1 MSPRRRWAATAV
13 AVAAVALGVWLFE
26 NASLAR
32 LRAEFIPWMHRL
44 ERYRDALETTRAALR
59 AKSAQQGDP
68 EGIRTIREWAWK
80 DLDRIAIV
88 SFDVEGKPEIER
100 KREKEKEREKDKDF
114 LEVWELRG
122 TAVFVVDGFRADGA
136 RIERA
141 AKVAFVLPNT
151 DAPSRSPSPLPFKE
165 NLLSPSSSSSFSFF
179 SVSLLSSEADRIEAH
194 PRFLD
199 ATLAAGLGAPRRDP
213 PQKLTNRL
221 IDGIW
226 PGSGVAVLDFDQDGD
241 EDLFVGDGVR
251 SILYENDGKGHFAD
265 VTVRAGLA
273 KADGTGIAATGVAA
287 GDIDGD
293 GFPDLAVTDAFGP
306 TRLFRNR
313 GDGTFEEITGTSGVV
328 TSGPTRSLAFAD
340 VNGDGSLDLFVCGTG
355 DYYGQMPDPPFDAN
369 DGRRNTLFLGDG
381 KGHFRDASEE
391 WGVGKTTRW
400 SLSCLFADFDGDG
413 RPDLVVTND
422 FGLKNLYRNV
432 DGKRFEDVTK
442 KLGAEDRGYGMSAAW
457 GDFDGDG
464 RADLYTTGT
473 YTQWGFLHEYPGLPV
488 PLPGRIFRPV
498 AIAWMEK
505 MCRGNSMLLGTPDGT
520 FEDATGRSGAGRAG
534 WNWSVAAADLDNDGS
549 LDLYATNGMWDDGRA
564 HDRELEFWWETLAY
578 WDDYIAM
585 KRTFD
590 RRGAG
595 VQGIERDAYFRNR
608 GPGASPLFEERA
620 FLDGLDLQTNG
631 RAVVAF
637 DANGDGALDLYVRS
651 VQAPEALFLGSR
663 KDPDAEHFLRLR
675 LKGAP
680 GKDNADGL
688 GARVTATLPGGRVL
702 VRESGYAS
710 GYLATGSPIVHL
722 GLGAA
727 TRIEKLVVRWP
738 SGAVQD
744 LGAVS
749 SIDRTLAVDEVR
761 GFR

>member
-1 MSPRRRWAATAV
+1 
-13 AVAAVALGVWLFE
+13 
-26 NASLAR
+26 
-32 LRAEFIPWMHRL
+32 
-44 ERYRDALETTRAALR
+44 
-59 AKSAQQGDP
+59 
-68 EGIRTIREWAWK
+68 
-80 DLDRIAIV
+80 
-88 SFDVEGKPEIER
+88 
-100 KREKEKEREKDKDF
+100 
-114 LEVWELRG
+114 
-122 TAVFVVDGFRADGA
+122 
-136 RIERA
+136 
-141 AKVAFVLPNT
+141 
-151 DAPSRSPSPLPFKE
+151 FKE
-165 NLLSPSSSSSFSFF
+165 NLLFSSFSI
-179 SVSLLSSEADRIEAH
+179 SILSSEPDRVEPQ
-194 PRFLD
+194 PRFHD
-199 ATLAAGLGAPRRDP
+199 ATLSAGLGAPRRDP
-213 PQKLTNRL
+213 PQPLTNRL

-226 PGSGVAVLDFDQDGD
+226 PGSGVAVLDFDRDGD

-251 SILYENDGKGHFAD
+251 SILYENDGRGHFTD

-273 KADGTGIAATGVAA
+273 KADGPGIPATGVAA

-293 GFPDLAVTDAFGP
+293 GFPDFAVTDAFGP

-340 VNGDGSLDLFVCGTG
+340 VNGDGNLDLFVCGTG
-355 DYYGQMPDPPFDAN
+355 DYYRQMPDPPFDAN

-381 KGHFRDASEE
+381 KGRFRDASAE
-391 WGVGKTTRW
+391 WGVGTLTRW

-413 RPDLVVTND
+413 RPDLIVTND

-442 KLGAEDRGYGMSAAW
+442 KLGAQDRAYGMSAAW

-464 RADLYTTGT
+464 RMDLYTTGT
-473 YTQWGFLHEYPGLPV
+473 YAQWGFLHEYPGLPM
-488 PLPGRIFRPV
+488 PLPGRIFLPI
-498 AIAWMEK
+498 AISWMEK
-505 MCRGNSMLLGTPDGT
+505 MCRGNSLLLRTPKGT

-549 LDLYATNGMWDDGRA
+549 VDLYATNGMWDDGRG
-564 HDRELEFWWETLAY
+564 HDRELEFWWETMAY

-585 KRTFD
+585 KKTFD
-590 RRGAG
+590 RKGAG
-595 VQGIERDAYFRNR
+595 VQGIERDAFFRNR
-608 GPGASPLFEERA
+608 GAGASPLFEERA

-631 RAVVAF
+631 RSVVAL

-663 KDPDAEHFLRLR
+663 KNPDAEHFLRLR
-675 LKGAP
+675 FKGAP

-688 GARVTATLPGGRVL
+688 GAQVAATLPGGKVL

-722 GLGAA
+722 GLGGA

-738 SGAVQD
+738 SGTVQD
-744 LGAVS
+744 LGGVS
-749 SIDRTLAVDEVR
+749 SIDRTLSVDEAR

>member
-1 MSPRRRWAATAV
+1 MSRRKVWAA
-13 AVAAVALGVWLFE
+13 AAAAAALALLGVWLFN
-26 NASLAR
+26 NASLSR
-32 LRAEFIPWMHRL
+32 LRATFIPWMHRL

-59 AKSAQQGDP
+59 KRDAGAPGEP
-68 EGIRTIREWAWK
+68 EGIAALRAWAWK
-80 DLDRIAIV
+80 DLDRVALV
-88 SFDVEGKPEIER
+88 SFDVEGKPEI
-100 KREKEKEREKDKDF
+100 KRIKKDF
-114 LEVWELRG
+114 LERWELRG

-136 RIERA
+136 RVERA
-141 AKVAFVLPNT
+141 ARVSFVLQNV
-151 DAPSRSPSPLPFKE
+151 DAPAAAPLTFEE
-165 NLLSPSSSSSFSFF
+165 NPSSF
-179 SVSLLSSEADRIEAH
+179 SVSLVSSEADRVEAR
-194 PRFLD
+194 PRFHD
-199 ATLAAGLGAPRRDP
+199 ATLASGLGAPRHDP

-226 PGSGVAVLDFDQDGD
+226 PGSGVAVLDFDQDGG

-251 SILYENDGKGHFAD
+251 SILYENDGKGHFID

-273 KADGTGIAATGVAA
+273 ASDSAGIAATGVAA

-293 GFPDLAVTDAFGP
+293 GYPDLAVTDAFGP

-313 GDGTFEEITGTSGVV
+313 RDGTFEEITATSGVV

-340 VNGDGSLDLFVCGTG
+340 VNGDGNLDLFVCGTG

-369 DGRRNTLFLGDG
+369 DGRRNYLFLGDG
-381 KGHFRDASEE
+381 KGHFRDASAE
-391 WGVGKTTRW
+391 WGVEKPTRW

-413 RPDLVVTND
+413 RPDLIVTND
-422 FGLKNLYRNV
+422 FGLKNLYHNV

-464 RADLYTTGT
+464 RMDLYTTGT

-488 PLPGRIFRPV
+488 PLPGRIFRPI
-498 AIAWMEK
+498 AISWMEK
-505 MCRGNSMLLGTPDGT
+505 MCRGNSLLLRTPKGT
-520 FEDATGRSGAGRAG
+520 FEDATARSGAGRAG
-534 WNWSVAAADLDNDGS
+534 WNWSVAAADLDNDGN
-549 LDLYATNGMWDDGRA
+549 LDLYATNGMWDDGRE

-578 WDDYIAM
+578 WDDYIEM
-585 KRTFD
+585 KKTFD
-590 RRGAG
+590 RKGAG

-608 GPGASPLFEERA
+608 GPGSSPLRPLFEERA

-663 KDPDAEHFLRLR
+663 KNPDAEHFLRLR
-675 LKGAP
+675 LKGTR
-680 GKDNADGL
+680 GRDNSDGL
-688 GARVTATLPGGRVL
+688 GAQVMATLPGGRVL

-722 GLGAA
+722 GFGSA
-727 TRIEKLVVRWP
+727 TRLEKLVIRWP
-738 SGAVQD
+738 SGFVQE
-744 LGAVS
+744 LGPIT
-749 SIDRTLAVDEVR
+749 SIDRTLTVDEAR

>member
-1 MSPRRRWAATAV
+1 MSRRKVWAA
-13 AVAAVALGVWLFE
+13 AAAAAALALLGVWLFN
-26 NASLAR
+26 NASLSR

-59 AKSAQQGDP
+59 KRDAGAPGEP
-68 EGIRTIREWAWK
+68 EGIAALRAWAWK
-80 DLDRIAIV
+80 DLDRVALV
-88 SFDVEGKPEIER
+88 SFDVEGKPEI
-100 KREKEKEREKDKDF
+100 KRIKKDF
-114 LEVWELRG
+114 SERWELRG

-136 RIERA
+136 RVERA
-141 AKVAFVLPNT
+141 ARVSFVLQNV
-151 DAPSRSPSPLPFKE
+151 DAPAAAPLTFEE
-165 NLLSPSSSSSFSFF
+165 NPSSF
-179 SVSLLSSEADRIEAH
+179 SVSLVSSEADRVEAR
-194 PRFLD
+194 PRFHD
-199 ATLAAGLGAPRRDP
+199 ATLASGLGAPRHDP

-226 PGSGVAVLDFDQDGD
+226 PGSGVAVLDFNQDGD

-251 SILYENDGKGHFAD
+251 SILYENDGKGHFID

-273 KADGTGIAATGVAA
+273 ASDSTGIAATGAAA

-293 GFPDLAVTDAFGP
+293 GYPDLAVTDAFGP

-313 GDGTFEEITGTSGVV
+313 RDGTFEEITATSGVV

-340 VNGDGSLDLFVCGTG
+340 VNGDGNLDLFICGTG

-369 DGRRNTLFLGDG
+369 DGRRNYLFLGDG
-381 KGHFRDASEE
+381 KGHFRDASAE
-391 WGVGKTTRW
+391 WGVEKPTRW

-413 RPDLVVTND
+413 RPDLIVTND

-464 RADLYTTGT
+464 RMDLYTTET

-488 PLPGRIFRPV
+488 PLPGRIFRPI
-498 AIAWMEK
+498 AISWMEK
-505 MCRGNSMLLGTPDGT
+505 MCRGNSLLLRTPKGT
-520 FEDATGRSGAGRAG
+520 FEDATARSGAGRAG
-534 WNWSVAAADLDNDGS
+534 WNWSVAAADLDNDGN
-549 LDLYATNGMWDDGRA
+549 LDLYATNGMWDDGRE

-578 WDDYIAM
+578 WDDYIEM
-585 KRTFD
+585 KKTFD
-590 RRGAG
+590 RKGAG

-608 GPGASPLFEERA
+608 GPGSSPLRPLFEERA

-663 KDPDAEHFLRLR
+663 KNPDAEHFLRLR
-675 LKGAP
+675 LKGTR
-680 GKDNADGL
+680 GRDNSDGL
-688 GARVTATLPGGRVL
+688 GAQVMATLPGGRVL

-722 GLGAA
+722 GLGSA
-727 TRIEKLVVRWP
+727 TRLEKLVIRWP
-738 SGAVQD
+738 SGFVQE
-744 LGAVS
+744 LGPIT
-749 SIDRTLAVDEVR
+749 SIDRTLTVDEAR

>member
-1 MSPRRRWAATAV
+1 MSRRKLWS
-13 AVAAVALGVWLFE
+13 VAAAAAASALLGFWLFN
-26 NASLAR
+26 NASLPR

-44 ERYRDALETTRAALR
+44 ERYRDALEATRAALR
-59 AKSAQQGDP
+59 ARDAQPGDP
-68 EGIRTIREWAWK
+68 DGIGSLRAWAWK
-80 DLDRIAIV
+80 DLERVSLV
-88 SFDVEGKPEIER
+88 SFDVEGKPEI
-100 KREKEKEREKDKDF
+100 KKNF
-114 LEVWELRG
+114 LEGSERWTLHG

-136 RIERA
+136 RVERQST
-141 AKVAFVLPNT
+141 VSLVLLNVDVPG
-151 DAPSRSPSPLPFKE
+151 PSPLTFKE
-165 NLLSPSSSSSFSFF
+165 SSSLSSSF
-179 SVSLLSSEADRIEAH
+179 SVSLLSSEADRIEQH
-194 PRFLD
+194 PRFHD
-199 ATLAAGLGAPRRDP
+199 ATFEAGLGAPRHDS

-251 SILYENDGKGHFAD
+251 SILYENDGKGHFTD

-273 KADGTGIAATGVAA
+273 TSDSSGISATGVAA
-287 GDIDGD
+287 GDVDGD
-293 GFPDLAVTDAFGP
+293 GYPDLVVTDAFGP

-313 GDGTFEEITGTSGVV
+313 RDGTFEEITGTSGVV
-328 TSGPTRSLAFAD
+328 TSGPTRSAAFAD
-340 VNGDGSLDLFVCGTG
+340 VNGDGNLDLFVCGTG
-355 DYYGQMPDPPFDAN
+355 DYYRQMPDPPFDAN
-369 DGRRNTLFLGDG
+369 DGRRNYLFLGDG
-381 KGHFRDASEE
+381 KGHFRDASAE
-391 WGVGKTTRW
+391 WGVDKPTRW

-442 KLGAEDRGYGMSAAW
+442 KLGAEDRAYGMSAAW

-464 RADLYTTGT
+464 RMDLYTTGT
-473 YTQWGFLHEYPGLPV
+473 YTQWGFLHEYPGLPM
-488 PLPGRIFRPV
+488 PLPGRIFLPI
-498 AIAWMEK
+498 AISWMEK
-505 MCRGNSMLLGTPDGT
+505 MCRGNSLLLQTAKGAFD
-520 FEDATGRSGAGRAG
+520 DATARSGAGRAG

-549 LDLYATNGMWDDGRA
+549 LDLYATNGMWDDGRE
-564 HDRELEFWWETLAY
+564 HDRELEFWWDTMAY
-578 WDDYIAM
+578 WDDYIEM
-585 KRTFD
+585 KKTFD

-608 GPGASPLFEERA
+608 GPGSRPLFEERA

-663 KDPDAEHFLRLR
+663 KNPDAEHFLRLR
-675 LKGAP
+675 LKGTR
-680 GKDNADGL
+680 GKDNSDGL
-688 GARVTATLPGGRVL
+688 GAQVLATLPGGRIL

-710 GYLATGSPIVHL
+710 GYLSTGSPIVHL
-722 GLGAA
+722 GLGPA

-738 SGAVQD
+738 SGFVQD
-744 LGAVS
+744 LGAVTS
-749 SIDRTLAVDEVR
+749 VDRVITVDESKSSL
-761 GFR
+761 

>member
-1 MSPRRRWAATAV
+1 MSRRKVWAA
-13 AVAAVALGVWLFE
+13 AAAAAALALLGVWLFN
-26 NASLAR
+26 NASLSR
-32 LRAEFIPWMHRL
+32 LRATFIPWMHRL

-59 AKSAQQGDP
+59 KRDAGAPGEP
-68 EGIRTIREWAWK
+68 EGIAALRAWAWK
-80 DLDRIAIV
+80 DLDRVALV
-88 SFDVEGKPEIER
+88 SFDVKGKPEI
-100 KREKEKEREKDKDF
+100 KRIKKDF
-114 LEVWELRG
+114 LERWELSG

-136 RIERA
+136 RVERA
-141 AKVAFVLPNT
+141 ARVSFVLQNV
-151 DAPSRSPSPLPFKE
+151 DAPAAAPLTFEE
-165 NLLSPSSSSSFSFF
+165 NPSSF
-179 SVSLLSSEADRIEAH
+179 SVSLVSSEADRVEAR
-194 PRFLD
+194 PRFHD
-199 ATLAAGLGAPRRDP
+199 ATLASGLGAPRHDP

-251 SILYENDGKGHFAD
+251 SILYENDGKGHFID

-273 KADGTGIAATGVAA
+273 ASDFTGIAATGVAA

-293 GFPDLAVTDAFGP
+293 GYPDLAVTDAFGP

-313 GDGTFEEITGTSGVV
+313 RDGTFEEITGTSGVV

-340 VNGDGSLDLFVCGTG
+340 VNGDGNLDLFVCGTG

-369 DGRRNTLFLGDG
+369 DGRRNYLFLGDG
-381 KGHFRDASEE
+381 KGHFRDASAE
-391 WGVGKTTRW
+391 WGVEKPTRW

-413 RPDLVVTND
+413 RPDLIVTND

-464 RADLYTTGT
+464 RMDLYTTGT

-488 PLPGRIFRPV
+488 PLPGRIFRPI
-498 AIAWMEK
+498 AISWMEK
-505 MCRGNSMLLGTPDGT
+505 MCRGNSLLLRTPKGT
-520 FEDATGRSGAGRAG
+520 FEDATARSGAGRAG
-534 WNWSVAAADLDNDGS
+534 WNWSVAAADLDNDGN
-549 LDLYATNGMWDDGRA
+549 LDLYATNGMWDDGRE

-578 WDDYIAM
+578 WDDYIEM

-590 RRGAG
+590 RKGAG

-608 GPGASPLFEERA
+608 GPGSSPLRPLFEERA

-663 KDPDAEHFLRLR
+663 KNPDAEHFLRLR
-675 LKGAP
+675 LKGTR
-680 GKDNADGL
+680 GRDNSDGL
-688 GARVTATLPGGRVL
+688 GAQVMATLPGGRVL

-722 GLGAA
+722 GLGSA
-727 TRIEKLVVRWP
+727 TRLAKLVIRWP
-738 SGAVQD
+738 SGFVQE
-744 LGAVS
+744 LGPIT
-749 SIDRTLAVDEVR
+749 SIDRTLTVDEAR

>member
-1 MSPRRRWAATAV
+1 MSRWKLL
-13 AVAAVALGVWLFE
+13 VAAAVLAAVGIWLFQ

-44 ERYRDALETTRAALR
+44 ERYRDSLETTRAALR
-59 AKSAQQGDP
+59 ARDAQPGDA
-68 EGIRTIREWAWK
+68 EGIAALRAWAWK
-80 DLDRIAIV
+80 DLDRIALV
-88 SFDVEGKPEIER
+88 SFDVEGRPEIER
-100 KREKEKEREKDKDF
+100 KRAKDKDF

-122 TAVFVVDGFRADGA
+122 TAIFTIDGFLPGGA
-136 RIERA
+136 RIERRA
-141 AKVAFVLPNT
+141 RVAFMLPNA
-151 DAPSRSPSPLPFKE
+151 DAPGLSPSPLTFKE
-165 NLLSPSSSSSFSFF
+165 YSLLPSSFSF
-179 SVSLLSSEADRIEAH
+179 SVSLLSSEADRIESL
-194 PRFLD
+194 PRFHD
-199 ATLAAGLGAPRRDP
+199 ATLSAGLGAPRRDP

-251 SILYENDGKGHFAD
+251 SILYENDGLGHFTD

-273 KADGTGIAATGVAA
+273 RADGSGIPATGVAA

-293 GFPDLAVTDAFGP
+293 GYPDLAVTDAFGP

-313 GDGTFEEITGTSGVV
+313 RDGTFEEITETSGVV
-328 TSGPTRSLAFAD
+328 TAGPARSLAFAD
-340 VNGDGSLDLFVCGTG
+340 VNGDGNLDLFVCGTG
-355 DYYGQMPDPPFDAN
+355 DYYRQMPDPPFDAN

-381 KGHFRDASEE
+381 KGHFRDASAE
-391 WGVGKTTRW
+391 WGVEKPTRW
-400 SLSCLFADFDGDG
+400 SLSCLFADFDRDG
-413 RPDLVVTND
+413 RPDLIVTND

-442 KLGAEDRGYGMSAAW
+442 KLGVEDRAYGMSAAW

-464 RADLYTTGT
+464 RMDLYTTGT
-473 YTQWGFLHEYPGLPV
+473 YTQWGFLHEYPGLPM
-488 PLPGRIFRPV
+488 PLPGRIFLPI
-498 AIAWMEK
+498 AISWMEK
-505 MCRGNSMLLGTPDGT
+505 MCRGNSLLLRTPKGT
-520 FEDATGRSGAGRAG
+520 FEDATARSGAGRAG

-549 LDLYATNGMWDDGRA
+549 LDLYATNGMWDDGRT
-564 HDRELEFWWETLAY
+564 HDRELEFWWETMAY
-578 WDDYIAM
+578 WDDYIEM
-585 KRTFD
+585 KKTFD
-590 RRGAG
+590 RKGVG

-608 GPGASPLFEERA
+608 GPGSRPLFEDRA

-651 VQAPEALFLGSR
+651 VQAPEALFLGRR
-663 KDPDAEHFLRLR
+663 KNPETEHFLRLR
-675 LKGAP
+675 LKGTP

-688 GARVTATLPGGRVL
+688 GTQVTATLPGGRVL

-722 GLGAA
+722 GLGGA

-738 SGAVQD
+738 SGFVQD
-744 LGAVS
+744 LGPVTS
-749 SIDRTLAVDEVR
+749 VDRTATIDEAR
-761 GFR
+761 ASL

>member
-1 MSPRRRWAATAV
+1 MSRRKLWAAATA
-13 AVAAVALGVWLFE
+13 AAALAFLGVWLYN
-26 NASLAR
+26 NASLPR

-59 AKSAQQGDP
+59 RRSAGAAGEP
-68 EGIRTIREWAWK
+68 EGIAALRAWAWK
-80 DLDRIAIV
+80 DLERVALV
-88 SFDVEGKPEIER
+88 SFDVEGKPEI
-100 KREKEKEREKDKDF
+100 KKIKKDF
-114 LEVWELRG
+114 LEKWELAG
-122 TAVFVVDGFRADGA
+122 MAVFTVDGYLPDGA
-136 RIERA
+136 RVERT
-141 AKVAFVLPNT
+141 AKVALVLPNA
-151 DAPSRSPSPLPFKE
+151 DAQGKD
-165 NLLSPSSSSSFSFF
+165 F
-179 SVSLLSSEADRIEAH
+179 SVSLLSSEPDRIEPR
-194 PRFLD
+194 PRFHD
-199 ATLAAGLGAPRRDP
+199 ATLASGLGAPRRDP

-251 SILYENDGKGHFAD
+251 SILYENDGHGHFTD

-273 KADGTGIAATGVAA
+273 ASDFTGIAATGVAA

-293 GFPDLAVTDAFGP
+293 GYPDLAVTDAFGP

-313 GDGTFEEITGTSGVV
+313 RDGTFEEITASSGVV
-328 TSGPTRSLAFAD
+328 TEGPTRSLAFAD
-340 VNGDGSLDLFVCGTG
+340 VNGDGNLDLFVCGTG
-355 DYYGQMPDPPFDAN
+355 DYYRQMPDPPFDAN
-369 DGRRNTLFLGDG
+369 DGRRNYLFLGDG
-381 KGHFRDASEE
+381 KGHFRDASAE
-391 WGVGKTTRW
+391 WGVEKPTRW

-464 RADLYTTGT
+464 RMDLYTTGT
-473 YTQWGFLHEYPGLPV
+473 YTQWGFLHEYPGLPM
-488 PLPGRIFRPV
+488 PLPGRIFLPV
-498 AIAWMEK
+498 AISWMEK
-505 MCRGNSMLLGTPDGT
+505 MCRGNSLLLRTPEGR
-520 FEDATGRSGAGRAG
+520 FEDATARSGAGRAG
-534 WNWSVAAADLDNDGS
+534 WNWSVAAADLDNDGN
-549 LDLYATNGMWDDGRA
+549 LDLYATNGMWDDGRE
-564 HDRELEFWWETLAY
+564 HDRELEFWWETMAY
-578 WDDYIAM
+578 WDDYIEM
-585 KRTFD
+585 KKTFD
-590 RRGAG
+590 RKGAG

-608 GPGASPLFEERA
+608 GPGSRPLFEERA

-637 DANGDGALDLYVRS
+637 DANGDGALDVYVRS

-663 KDPDAEHFLRLR
+663 KIPDNEHFLRLR
-675 LKGAP
+675 LKGTR
-680 GKDNADGL
+680 GRDNSDGL
-688 GARVTATLPGGRVL
+688 GAQVLATLPGGRVL

-727 TRIEKLVVRWP
+727 TRLEKVVVRWP
-738 SGAVQD
+738 SGFVQD
-744 LGAVS
+744 LGAVDGL
-749 SIDRTLAVDEVR
+749 DRTLTVDEAH

>member
-1 MSPRRRWAATAV
+1 MSRRKVWAA
-13 AVAAVALGVWLFE
+13 AAAAAALALLGVWLFN
-26 NASLAR
+26 NASLSR
-32 LRAEFIPWMHRL
+32 LRATFIPWMHRL

-59 AKSAQQGDP
+59 KRDAGAPGEP
-68 EGIRTIREWAWK
+68 EGIAALRAWAWK
-80 DLDRIAIV
+80 DLDRVALV
-88 SFDVEGKPEIER
+88 SFDVEGKPEI
-100 KREKEKEREKDKDF
+100 KRIKKDF
-114 LEVWELRG
+114 LERWELRG

-136 RIERA
+136 RVERA
-141 AKVAFVLPNT
+141 ARVSFVLQNV
-151 DAPSRSPSPLPFKE
+151 DAPAAAPLTFEE
-165 NLLSPSSSSSFSFF
+165 NPSSF
-179 SVSLLSSEADRIEAH
+179 SVSLVSSEADRVEAR
-194 PRFLD
+194 PRFHD
-199 ATLAAGLGAPRRDP
+199 ATLASGLGAPRHDP

-226 PGSGVAVLDFDQDGD
+226 PGSGVAVLDFDQDGG

-251 SILYENDGKGHFAD
+251 SILYENDGKGHFID

-273 KADGTGIAATGVAA
+273 ASDSAGIAATGVAA

-293 GFPDLAVTDAFGP
+293 GYPDLAVTDAFGP

-313 GDGTFEEITGTSGVV
+313 RDGTFEEITGTSGVV

-340 VNGDGSLDLFVCGTG
+340 VNGDGNLDLFVCGTG

-369 DGRRNTLFLGDG
+369 DGRRNYLFLGDG
-381 KGHFRDASEE
+381 KGHFRDASAE
-391 WGVGKTTRW
+391 WGVEKPTRW

-413 RPDLVVTND
+413 RPDLIVTND
-422 FGLKNLYRNV
+422 FGLKNLYHNV

-464 RADLYTTGT
+464 RMDLYTTGT

-488 PLPGRIFRPV
+488 PLPGRIFRPI
-498 AIAWMEK
+498 AISWMEK
-505 MCRGNSMLLGTPDGT
+505 MCRGNSLLLRTPKGT
-520 FEDATGRSGAGRAG
+520 FEDATARSGAGRAG
-534 WNWSVAAADLDNDGS
+534 WNWSVAAADLDNDGN
-549 LDLYATNGMWDDGRA
+549 LDLYATNGMWDDGRE

-578 WDDYIAM
+578 WDDYIEM
-585 KRTFD
+585 KKTFD
-590 RRGAG
+590 RKGAG

-608 GPGASPLFEERA
+608 GPGSSPLRPLFEERA

-663 KDPDAEHFLRLR
+663 KNPDAEHFLRLR
-675 LKGAP
+675 LKGTR
-680 GKDNADGL
+680 GRDNSDGL
-688 GARVTATLPGGRVL
+688 GAQVMATLPGGRVL

-722 GLGAA
+722 GFGSA
-727 TRIEKLVVRWP
+727 TRLEKLVIRWP
-738 SGAVQD
+738 SGFVQE
-744 LGAVS
+744 LGPIT
-749 SIDRTLAVDEVR
+749 SIDRTLTVDEAR

>member
-1 MSPRRRWAATAV
+1 MSRRKVWAAA
-13 AVAAVALGVWLFE
+13 AAAAVLALLGVWLFN
-26 NASLAR
+26 NASLSR
-32 LRAEFIPWMHRL
+32 LRATFIPWMHRL

-59 AKSAQQGDP
+59 KRDAGAPGEP
-68 EGIRTIREWAWK
+68 EGIAALRAWAWK
-80 DLDRIAIV
+80 DLDRVALV
-88 SFDVEGKPEIER
+88 SFDVEGKPEI
-100 KREKEKEREKDKDF
+100 KRIKKDF
-114 LEVWELRG
+114 LERWELRG

-136 RIERA
+136 RVERA
-141 AKVAFVLPNT
+141 ARVSFVLQNVDTPAA
-151 DAPSRSPSPLPFKE
+151 APLTFEE
-165 NLLSPSSSSSFSFF
+165 NPSSF
-179 SVSLLSSEADRIEAH
+179 SVSLVSSEADRVEAR
-194 PRFLD
+194 PRFHD
-199 ATLAAGLGAPRRDP
+199 ATLASGLGAPRHDP

-251 SILYENDGKGHFAD
+251 SILYENDGKGHFID

-273 KADGTGIAATGVAA
+273 ASDSTGIAATGVAA

-293 GFPDLAVTDAFGP
+293 GYPDLAVTDAFGP

-313 GDGTFEEITGTSGVV
+313 RDGTFEEITGTSGVV

-340 VNGDGSLDLFVCGTG
+340 VNGDGNLDLFICGTG

-369 DGRRNTLFLGDG
+369 DGRRNYLFLGDG
-381 KGHFRDASEE
+381 KGHFRDASAE
-391 WGVGKTTRW
+391 WGVEKPTRW

-413 RPDLVVTND
+413 RPDLIVTND
-422 FGLKNLYRNV
+422 FGLKNLYHNV

-442 KLGAEDRGYGMSAAW
+442 KLGVEDRCYGMSAAW

-464 RADLYTTGT
+464 RMDLYTTGT
-473 YTQWGFLHEYPGLPV
+473 YTQWGFLHEYPGLPM
-488 PLPGRIFRPV
+488 PLPGRIFLPI
-498 AIAWMEK
+498 AISWMEK
-505 MCRGNSMLLGTPDGT
+505 MCRGNSLLLRTPKGT
-520 FEDATGRSGAGRAG
+520 FEDATARSGAGRAG
-534 WNWSVAAADLDNDGS
+534 WNWSVAAADLDNDGC
-549 LDLYATNGMWDDGRA
+549 LDLYATNGMWGDGRE
-564 HDRELEFWWETLAY
+564 HDRELEFWWDTMAY
-578 WDDYIAM
+578 WDDYIEM
-585 KRTFD
+585 KKTFD
-590 RRGAG
+590 RKGAG

-608 GPGASPLFEERA
+608 GPGSSPLFEERA

-663 KDPDAEHFLRLR
+663 KNPDAEHFLRLR
-675 LKGAP
+675 LKGTR
-680 GKDNADGL
+680 GRDNSDGL
-688 GARVTATLPGGRVL
+688 GAQVMATLPGGRVL

-722 GLGAA
+722 GLGSA
-727 TRIEKLVVRWP
+727 TRLEKLVIRWP
-738 SGAVQD
+738 SGFVQE
-744 LGAVS
+744 LGPIT
-749 SIDRTLAVDEVR
+749 SIDRTLTVDEAR